1 MEIDWKEDQK
11 APLSLYFS
19 FLAKQYIG
27 AMISTL
33 AHVELERYFVVLLV
47 IDQNGETFTQQNLA
61 DYFGIDKASVVRVV
75 GYLTEKG
82 LIRRQINSKDR
93 REYFLVLTEKGK
105 ALVPEIRQSIQG
117 LNETALKHLTPQ
129 QTEQFFHSLNIIR
142 RNLSAVPSEEVRLK
156 FQKTTKSHRKT
167 HSVTHQQK

>member
-82 LIRRQINSKDR
+82 LIRRQVNSRDR

-105 ALVPEIRQSIQG
+105 ALVPDIRQSIQG
-117 LNETALKHLTPQ
+117 LNKKALNHLTSE
-129 QTEQFFHSLNIIR
+129 QTEQFFRSLNIIR
-142 RNLSAVPSEEVRLK
+142 QNLSEVPSEEVRLQ
-156 FQKTTKSHRKT
+156 FQKTSYDRQKKRF
-167 HSVTHQQK
+167 VTNVQK